1 MNTRI
6 VKLLSGAIVLFWT
19 MGVGLSAAP
28 AQVAG
33 GRGGQP
39 PVVTADP
46 VAPVTPAEIID
57 AFSVALKEANEEQ
70 AKLDH
75 AELEQTFGKVRARI
89 GALPRRSCGLSVAWN
104 RYTTRFADI
113 LARVSDAPDG
123 LAAAERKHAMA
134 GLQELDRLITTAT
147 RYSADVCSDDREL
160 AELKRNTQRHRED
173 ARARLGRVA
182 DAICTSTASDLAT
195 LTALANHHRPP
206 NAEVRHIYNAA
217 SVDLLDE
224 IGRLKRSGTLC
235 SSRTARSFVKGLPAI
250 VVENY
255 VPYRDPVGVKTVEN
269 AGTREQLLRLLDE
282 RGRNWLKTYTVPP
295 VSASQGTGSR

>member
-6 VKLLSGAIVLFWT
+6 VKLLSGAIVLLWT

-33 GRGGQP
+33 GSAPQP

-134 GLQELDRLITTAT
+134 GLQELEPGDHDR
-147 RYSADVCSDDREL
+147 D
-160 AELKRNTQRHRED
+160 
-173 ARARLGRVA
+173 
-182 DAICTSTASDLAT
+182 
-195 LTALANHHRPP
+195 
-206 NAEVRHIYNAA
+206 
-217 SVDLLDE
+217 
-224 IGRLKRSGTLC
+224 
-235 SSRTARSFVKGLPAI
+235 
-250 VVENY
+250 
-255 VPYRDPVGVKTVEN
+255 
-269 AGTREQLLRLLDE
+269 
-282 RGRNWLKTYTVPP
+282 
-295 VSASQGTGSR
+295 